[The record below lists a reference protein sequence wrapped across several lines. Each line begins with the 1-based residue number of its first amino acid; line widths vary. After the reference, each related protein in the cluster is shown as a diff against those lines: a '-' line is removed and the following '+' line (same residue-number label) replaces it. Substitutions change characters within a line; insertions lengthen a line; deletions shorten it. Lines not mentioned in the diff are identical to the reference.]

1 METLAGVH
9 HFYGGM
15 GVAVLGYLM
24 VALGRRRWLSLG
36 KVFVV
41 AGALVMADDIW
52 QHGVQYVRQENY
64 ASPCK
69 RIFHYVSPR
78 CPVVRETVNLADRLF
93 RGQPEPA
100 PAPAR
105 PSQR

>member
-15 GVAVLGYLM
+15 GLALLGYLM
-24 VALGRRRWLSLG
+24 IAGGRRRWIAFGQVL
-36 KVFVV
+36 VI
-41 AGALVMADDIW
+41 AGALIMVDDIW

-69 RIFHYVSPR
+69 RIYHSLSPR
-78 CPVVRETVNLADRLF
+78 CAPLRATVAAADRLF
-93 RGQPEPA
+93 RA
-100 PAPAR
+100 PVKNGKTE
-105 PSQR
+105 QE